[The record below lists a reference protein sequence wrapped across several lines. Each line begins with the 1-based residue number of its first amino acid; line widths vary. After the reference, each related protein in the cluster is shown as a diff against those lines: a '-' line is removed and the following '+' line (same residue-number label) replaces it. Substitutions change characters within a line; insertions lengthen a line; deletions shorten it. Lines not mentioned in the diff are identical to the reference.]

1 MHYKYFQRTKK
12 MKEGRTHDIVECKVE
27 YSDLKTRAIKTDI
40 FDVSQDA
47 PQRISPNDNFI
58 ELLIQN
64 LIPGS
69 VYSING
75 IYVKTKYS
83 NWSDSMQMDKNQVS
97 LSSNQCFLTVKL
109 MSLSSIRIGSIS
121 LH

>member
-1 MHYKYFQRTKK
+1 
-12 MKEGRTHDIVECKVE
+12 MKEGRTHDIIECKIE
-27 YSDLKTRAIKTDI
+27 YSNFKTHAIKTEI

-64 LIPGS
+64 LTPGN
-69 VYSING
+69 VYIING

-83 NWSDSMQMDKNQVS
+83 NWSDSMQMDKKQVS
-97 LSSNQCFLTVKL
+97 LSLNLFLLKV
-109 MSLSSIRIGSIS
+109 IGSDIQQGYE
-121 LH
+121 